1 MRGWEASVK
10 FPRRSSFFSNHRSK
24 TDWVNSLA
32 GFNRPHKNVAEASM
46 RVNLNVSRSKD
57 GIIITSIIA
66 EIFLIA
72 DDRSDVRLKKK
83 KKKRRISRLFFWKYS
98 IQPEFNWKFFDNQS
112 SSVTFWISTLWRLIF
127 FFYYELFTYY
137 ESDKIPLRWRLRIN

>member
-1 MRGWEASVK
+1 
-10 FPRRSSFFSNHRSK
+10 
-24 TDWVNSLA
+24 
-32 GFNRPHKNVAEASM
+32 M

-83 KKKRRISRLFFWKYS
+83 RKEEFLGYFFENIQFSLNLIGNFSIINPRVLRFGLVRYDILFF
-98 IQPEFNWKFFDNQS
+98 FFTTNC
-112 SSVTFWISTLWRLIF
+112 
-127 FFYYELFTYY
+127 
-137 ESDKIPLRWRLRIN
+137 LRIMRAIKFLYDDDEDQLINTRIYSHVLQYSNELY

>member
-1 MRGWEASVK
+1 
-10 FPRRSSFFSNHRSK
+10 
-24 TDWVNSLA
+24 
-32 GFNRPHKNVAEASM
+32 M

-83 KKKRRISRLFFWKYS
+83 KRKEEFLDYFFENIQFSLNLIGNFSIINPRVLRFGLVRYDVLF
-98 IQPEFNWKFFDNQS
+98 
-112 SSVTFWISTLWRLIF
+112 F
-127 FFYYELFTYY
+127 FFYYKLFTYY
-137 ESDKIPLRWRLRIN
+137 ESDKIPLR

>member
-1 MRGWEASVK
+1 
-10 FPRRSSFFSNHRSK
+10 
-24 TDWVNSLA
+24 
-32 GFNRPHKNVAEASM
+32 M

-83 KKKRRISRLFFWKYS
+83 RKEEFLGYFFENIQFSLNLIGNFSIINPRVLRFGLVRYDILFF
-98 IQPEFNWKFFDNQS
+98 FFLLQI
-112 SSVTFWISTLWRLIF
+112 VYVL
-127 FFYYELFTYY
+127 
-137 ESDKIPLRWRLRIN
+137 